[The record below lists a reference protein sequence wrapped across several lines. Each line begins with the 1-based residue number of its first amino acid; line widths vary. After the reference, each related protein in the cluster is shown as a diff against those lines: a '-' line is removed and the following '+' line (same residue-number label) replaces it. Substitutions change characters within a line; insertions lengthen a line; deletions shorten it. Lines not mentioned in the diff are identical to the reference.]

1 MNSDLSSILEAAR
14 PGIMITFVIYSF
26 LLIML
31 AVYSSSIMRKIPLQK
46 YVSEFYTAGRGL
58 GAIVIAFMVSASIC
72 SVGTFIGGPG
82 LAWSTG
88 LSFSLVG
95 YAFVFTNLTVLGTIG
110 KKTAIIAR
118 RTNVT
123 SYLGVLLK
131 RYNNNKYVAIISGLA
146 IVIFLIPYSASQFI
160 GAGRM
165 LQVVTGLDYIYGLL
179 LFVGV
184 VIIYSTFG
192 GIRGISL
199 AIVLQ
204 GIFMTI
210 GALLLFVGVLVY
222 IGGAEAGFRSLN
234 AINPDLLNPKLWPLP
249 FQISLWVTFGLV
261 YIAMPHGA
269 LASLSYKNTR
279 GMHKA
284 MIIGAIV
291 VLFWSVAMVWS
302 GVFTRALYPELPL
315 ADFAIPYVTATVLP
329 PPVAGITV
337 AGAVA
342 AAQTTVATMILVI
355 SGTIVKDIFTNF
367 INPKATDQFVK
378 KFATAVTAIIGI
390 AMFLLALVP
399 PEALQWI
406 IVYAIGGLASAFFF
420 PFLLGLYNTRINEG
434 GALSGIAGGLVS
446 YILLRTILGLDAVA
460 IVLAMFI
467 SLILMIAV
475 SYATPKPP
483 RHTIELFWGR
493 KPPLGKENF

>member
-1 MNSDLSSILEAAR
+1 
-14 PGIMITFVIYSF
+14 
-26 LLIML
+26 
-31 AVYSSSIMRKIPLQK
+31 MRKIPLQK
-46 YVSEFYTAGRGL
+46 YVSEFYSAGRGL

-123 SYLGVLLK
+123 SYLGVILK
-131 RYNNNKYVAIISGLA
+131 RYNNNKYIALIAGLA
-146 IVIFLIPYSASQFI
+146 IIIFLVPYSASQFI

-165 LQVVTGLDYIYGLL
+165 LQVVTGLDYIYALL
-179 LFVGV
+179 LFVVV
-184 VIIYSTFG
+184 VIVYSTYG

-199 AIVLQ
+199 AIILQ
-204 GIFMTI
+204 GIFMTV
-210 GALLLFVGVLVY
+210 GALLLFIGVLIYV
-222 IGGAEAGFRSLN
+222 GGPEAGFQS
-234 AINPDLLNPKLWPLP
+234 INTIDPDLLNPKIWPLP

-284 MIIGAIV
+284 MIIGAVV

-302 GVFTRALYPELPL
+302 GLFTRALYPVLPL
-315 ADFAIPYVTATVLP
+315 ADFAIPYVTVTVLP
-329 PPVAGITV
+329 PFIAGITV

-342 AAQTTVATMILVI
+342 AAQTTVAVMILVI
-355 SGTIVKDIFTNF
+355 SGTIVKDIFLNF
-367 INPKATDQFVK
+367 INPNATDQYIK
-378 KFATAVTAIIGI
+378 KFATIVTGIIGI
-390 AMFLLALVP
+390 AMFLLALAP
-399 PEALQWI
+399 PESLQWI

-420 PFLLGLYNTRINEG
+420 PFLLGLYNTRINEW
-434 GALSGIAGGLVS
+434 GALCGIGNGLLS
-446 YILLRTILGLDAVA
+446 YILLRTALGLDALA
-460 IVLAMFI
+460 IVLAMLV
-467 SLILMIAV
+467 SLIVIMGV
-475 SYATPKPP
+475 SYSTPRPP
-483 RHTIELFWGR
+483 RSIIELFWGIS
-493 KPPLGKENF
+493 PPKREDVSL

>member
-1 MNSDLSSILEAAR
+1 LNSDFNAILEAAR
-14 PGIMITFVIYSF
+14 PGILITFVVYTALLIILAIYST
-26 LLIML
+26 
-31 AVYSSSIMRKIPLQK
+31 AIMRKIPLQK
-46 YVSEFYTAGRGL
+46 YVSEFYSAGRGL
-58 GAIVIAFMVSASIC
+58 GAVVIAFMVSASIC

-82 LAWSTG
+82 VAWSTG

-118 RTNVT
+118 RANVT

-131 RYNNNKYVAIISGLA
+131 RYNNNKFIALIAGLA
-146 IVIFLIPYSASQFI
+146 IIIFLIPYSASQFI

-179 LFVGV
+179 LFVVV
-184 VIIYSTFG
+184 VIVYSTFG

-199 AIVLQ
+199 AIVVQ
-204 GIFMTI
+204 GIFMTA
-210 GALLLFVGVLVY
+210 GALLLFIGVLVY
-222 IGGAEAGFRSLN
+222 IGGAEAGFRSIN
-234 AINPDLLNPKLWPLP
+234 AVNPELLNPKVWPLS
-249 FQISLWVTFGLV
+249 FQVALWVTFGLV

-284 MIIGAIV
+284 MIIGAVV

-302 GVFTRALYPELPL
+302 GVFTRALYSELPL
-315 ADFAIPYVTATVLP
+315 PDFAIPYVTATVLP
-329 PPVAGITV
+329 PFIAGITV

-355 SGTIVKDIFTNF
+355 SATVVKDIYLNF
-367 INPKATDQFVK
+367 ISPGATDSYIR
-378 KFATAVTAIIGI
+378 KFATAVTAVIGI
-390 AMFLLALVP
+390 AMFVLALVP

-420 PFLLGLYNTRINEG
+420 PFLLGLYNTRINEH
-434 GALSGIAGGLVS
+434 GALCGIGGGLLS
-446 YILLRTILGLDAVA
+446 YIVLRMALGLDALA
-460 IVLAMFI
+460 IVLGMLL
-467 SLILMIAV
+467 SLILILAV
-475 SYATPKPP
+475 SYATPRPP
-483 RHTIELFWGR
+483 KSIIELFWGAS
-493 KPPLGKENF
+493 PPQQTKIQ